1 MQMML
6 EKETKY
12 FETKLA
18 ELVKT
23 DMGKFVLIK
32 DEQIYGIYAAPTD
45 ALKVGYEKFR
55 EQPFFVRQILLTQ
68 QPLNFSNN
76 YFLA

>member
-1 MQMML
+1 ML

-12 FETKLA
+12 FETKLS

-32 DEQIYGIYAAPTD
+32 DEQIYGTYAALID

-55 EQPFFVRQILLTQ
+55 ENL
-68 QPLNFSNN
+68 FSSGR
-76 YFLA
+76 YC